1 MITSYNQKSCGDI
14 LVVTL
19 APNAEKQ
26 MVTTSGNVTRISNA
40 ETGQATGFNI
50 ANVGAKL
57 GIIGEN
63 GQIFLN
69 EEQIN
74 ILNANI
80 KSAGFDEI
88 MKVSPSKLV
97 IGFVESLSN
106 HPDSD
111 HLHITQ
117 TKVGDQKSLQ
127 IVSGSPNMKKGIKV
141 VVAQPGTMMPSGAL
155 IWDGALRGVPSSG
168 MIVSGRELHL
178 PGAPEKPGA
187 LVLPNDFG
195 EIGDVFDFKK
205 GATLYKNGLVDT
217 NY

>member
-26 MVTTSGNVTRISNA
+26 TVTTSGNVTRISNA
-40 ETGQATGFNI
+40 ETDQVTGFNI
-50 ANVGAKL
+50 ANVGVEL

-80 KSAGFDEI
+80 KLAGFDELL
-88 MKVSPSKLV
+88 KVSPSKLV
-97 IGFVESLSN
+97 IGFVDSLSN

-117 TKVGDQKSLQ
+117 TKVSDQKSLQ
-127 IVSGSPNMKKGIKV
+127 IVSGSPNMKTGIKV

-187 LVLPNDFG
+187 LILPNDFG
-195 EIGDVFDFKK
+195 EIGDVFDFEK
-205 GATLYKNGLVDT
+205 GAKLYTNGLVDT